1 MSGRFVRASK
11 FRHVHGAIAKKE
23 KAYQNVKS
31 ACNGEGNYIAA
42 NGKYFATAI
51 AGGGGPVFVNPHSRY
66 GRLEHNIPKLNVHKG
81 QVTDIV
87 FSPFIDNI
95 IATASEDATLKIT
108 VLPDDGAFDK
118 IETANVSLDGHL
130 KKLSIIRFHPTAS
143 NIIAS
148 AAFDNT
154 LKVWDLEN
162 GKEAINIDEHTDL
175 PQSFEWNEN
184 GSLLFS
190 ACKDRY
196 VRIFDPRTK
205 GSAIK
210 GPHEGGGAKG
220 ARVVWFDNVGL
231 CGVVGFSKSNS
242 RQYVVYDPKKFDTPL
257 AAVDID
263 TSASV
268 PIPYYDVDTS
278 VLFIAGK
285 GDATIH
291 YYEVV
296 REDPYVHFLSDFRD
310 TESTKG
316 CCFLPKTSCDTKTCE
331 IGICLRVMKDWISP
345 ISFQVPRKS
354 ADLFQSDIYPDTYA
368 GVATMTAAEY
378 LAGGNKAAMK
388 RSMKPGTS
396 VATMAASIGPGASS
410 GFSSSTPSS
419 SDLQK
424 ALDALNA
431 ATTRIKELEE
441 EITKLKAK

>member
-11 FRHVHGAIAKKE
+11 YRHVHGAIAKKE
-23 KAYQNVKS
+23 KAYQNVKGS
-31 ACNGEGNYIAA
+31 CNGEGNYITA

-51 AGGGGPVFVNPHSRY
+51 AGGGGPIFINPHTRY

-81 QVTDIV
+81 AVTDIA
-87 FSPFIDNI
+87 FSPFNDNI

-108 VLPDDGAFDK
+108 IIPEDGAFDK
-118 IETANVSLDGHL
+118 VENANASLDGHL
-130 KKLSIIRFHPTAS
+130 KKLSMIHFHPTAS
-143 NIIAS
+143 NVIAS
-148 AAFDNT
+148 VAFDNT
-154 LKVWDLEN
+154 LRLWDIESA
-162 GKEAINIDEHTDL
+162 KEVHNIEEHTDL

-184 GSLLFS
+184 GSLIFS

-196 VRIFDPRTK
+196 VRLFDPRTK

-210 GPHEGGGAKG
+210 SGYEGGGAKG

-242 RQYVVYDPKKFDTPL
+242 RQYVLYDPKKFDTPV
-257 AAVDID
+257 ASVDID

-268 PIPYYDVDTS
+268 PIPYYDIDTS
-278 VLFIAGK
+278 VLFVAGK

-296 REDPYVHFLSDFRD
+296 REEPYIHFLSDFRD
-310 TESTKG
+310 SESTKG

-331 IGICLRVMKDWISP
+331 IGICYRVMRDWISP
-345 ISFQVPRKS
+345 VSFQVPRKS
-354 ADLFQSDIYPDTYA
+354 ADLFQSDIYPDTNA
-368 GVATMTAAEY
+368 PIPSMTAAEY
-378 LAGGNKAAMK
+378 FSGVNKSPTK
-388 RSMKPGTS
+388 RSMKPGTTS

-410 GFSSSTPSS
+410 SST

-424 ALDALNA
+424 AIEALNA
-431 ATTRIKELEE
+431 ATSRIKELEDE
-441 EITKLKAK
+441 VTRLKANK